1 MLVDD
6 GRDSPNHIRE
16 ANLERHLDVPAANG
30 AAAAKGTTAAG
41 KGTAATAPDVK
52 TAPKAG
58 GQPDALPPRL
68 DFGSEE
74 DFQLKQAINHLK
86 GMPVI
91 ESSKA
96 LSAQAKTQ

>member
-1 MLVDD
+1 M
-6 GRDSPNHIRE
+6 SPGFC
-16 ANLERHLDVPAANG
+16 AALLPVTCYLLPDPSSPAP
-30 AAAAKGTTAAG
+30 
-41 KGTAATAPDVK
+41 TAPDVK

-58 GQPDALPPRL
+58 GTPDALPPRL
-68 DFGSEE
+68 DFGSDE